1 LTIESEF
8 SKLFHFTFSLQ
19 LDLFILHEFQM
30 FFIQIGFQ
38 RGFRLDSLLINF
50 LNQGNF
56 LINLLSIERLKL
68 KLLSFK
74 VLVEFIGDEVMSESI
89 LCIIFVLLLLHL
101 LFYDQRVCQI
111 VVLLEDERLVVG
123 FWVFKP

>member
-1 LTIESEF
+1 
-8 SKLFHFTFSLQ
+8 
-19 LDLFILHEFQM
+19 M